1 MPVIRV
7 IKKSSS
13 RNILAQSRNHTF
25 RKCKQFNIRN
35 TKKRKMSRKY
45 KILYGGEQH
54 INTISNEMKKRMAA
68 SRKKLLQLGQF
79 TQAPPQVLTQ
89 KPVASTLSSSNII
102 TKLKNVLM
110 QKFLIQK

>member
-13 RNILAQSRNHTF
+13 RNVLAQSKNHTF

-54 INTISNEMKKRMAA
+54 INTISNEMKIIKKEGKRRIYKK
-68 SRKKLLQLGQF
+68 RKR
-79 TQAPPQVLTQ
+79 
-89 KPVASTLSSSNII
+89 
-102 TKLKNVLM
+102 
-110 QKFLIQK
+110 